1 MTPSST
7 RHPATN
13 ILGAWL
19 RRPSPNLPVFRFPDR
34 ARQRSSHQDLPDRLA
49 FDRQPCPER
58 QRPWSSSCVS
68 YVVMDGANEQV
79 IVTVFEYDGSGDCH
93 RFDGA
98 WHEDKPLAR
107 YVESLYDGGAVQWI
121 DL

>member
-1 MTPSST
+1 
-7 RHPATN
+7 
-13 ILGAWL
+13 
-19 RRPSPNLPVFRFPDR
+19 
-34 ARQRSSHQDLPDRLA
+34 
-49 FDRQPCPER
+49 
-58 QRPWSSSCVS
+58 
-68 YVVMDGANEQV
+68 MDGANEQV

-121 DL
+121 DLSGKYETRSREHELSGAH